1 MQRRTFLSA
10 LAAQALHGLPRLTI
24 KNVKVIPTSPMGRY
38 QWVFVKIETSEPG
51 LYGIGSA
58 SHVQQA
64 AAVAK
69 SIESVYAPGWIG
81 KDVDR
86 IEDLWQYT
94 HVRGY
99 WRNSTIQNNALSAL
113 DVALWDIKGKRAG
126 MPVYDL
132 LGGKAREA
140 VALYA
145 HADGRDMNQVAENVK
160 KYMEEGY
167 RHVRAQMGGYG
178 GGGFVQSALTGKMG
192 FDEETYVD
200 AIPKLFEFLRV
211 KLGKDV
217 KLLHDVHEHLTP
229 TMAVE
234 LAKRVEPYRLFF
246 LEDVLPPE
254 QIQWFRNIRQACTTP
269 LAMGEL
275 YVNPHEYVPLIT
287 ERLVDFFRGRISQI
301 GGITQAKKVAALLE
315 THGSRTAFQEGG
327 DNDPVNQ
334 LAAYHVD
341 FSISAFGIQEENHFP
356 ELVHEMLPG
365 TAVLK
370 GGYLYGNDKPGLGID
385 IREDMAAK
393 HPLVPIPKGDIW
405 TTVRGVDGTLVKP

>member
-10 LAAQALHGLPRLTI
+10 LGAQALHGLPRLTI
-24 KNVKVIPTSPMGRY
+24 KNVKVIATSPMGRY

-51 LYGIGSA
+51 LYGLGSA
-58 SHVQQA
+58 SNVQQA

-69 SIESVYAPGWIG
+69 AIDSFYAPGWIG

-113 DVALWDIKGKRAG
+113 DMALWDIKGKRAG

-192 FDEETYVD
+192 FDDETYVD
-200 AIPKLFEFLRV
+200 AIPC
-211 KLGKDV
+211 G
-217 KLLHDVHEHLTP
+217 LLQICSVVRPSVH
-229 TMAVE
+229 AWNSC
-234 LAKRVEPYRLFF
+234 R
-246 LEDVLPPE
+246 
-254 QIQWFRNIRQACTTP
+254 ACSN
-269 LAMGEL
+269 E
-275 YVNPHEYVPLIT
+275 
-287 ERLVDFFRGRISQI
+287 
-301 GGITQAKKVAALLE
+301 
-315 THGSRTAFQEGG
+315 
-327 DNDPVNQ
+327 
-334 LAAYHVD
+334 
-341 FSISAFGIQEENHFP
+341 
-356 ELVHEMLPG
+356 
-365 TAVLK
+365 
-370 GGYLYGNDKPGLGID
+370 
-385 IREDMAAK
+385 
-393 HPLVPIPKGDIW
+393 
-405 TTVRGVDGTLVKP
+405 